1 MDSRWLFAALWLFG
15 VAAQAQTRGAVTI
28 RGHISEMAS
37 LRFYSHQTVGEG
49 VTGANQGQD
58 SALNYSLDLGDVGV
72 VPGRN
77 NGVRGGEVRMILRA
91 NTSYV
96 LTASVSSTGFKAG
109 RGEMQLSDIGFGI
122 PSAEIMPSG
131 ERAKSEGTEV
141 LNPQKYDSD
150 PLSPSFSNGEP
161 EYAATLADLSTGE
174 VPVLKGSRISYG
186 GSLNTPNNGLLVST
200 RYAVHP
206 QFFRQNSGFEAT
218 VTYTISTP

>member
-1 MDSRWLFAALWLFG
+1 MRLGSIFTVLVLFG
-15 VAAQAQTRGAVTI
+15 FSAQAQTRGSVTI

-37 LRFYSHQTVGEG
+37 LRFHSHQAVGEG
-49 VTGANQGQD
+49 VTGANLGQD

-77 NGVRGGEVRMILRA
+77 NGVRGGEVTMILRT

-96 LTASVSSTGFKAG
+96 LTASVSSTGFKSG
-109 RGEMQLSDIGFGI
+109 PGEIQLSDIGFGL
-122 PSAEIMPSG
+122 PSAEIEPSG
-131 ERAKSEGTEV
+131 ERARSDGTQV
-141 LNPQKYDSD
+141 LDPAKFDSD
-150 PLSPSFSNGEP
+150 PLNATVSQGEP
-161 EYAATLADLSTGE
+161 VYAATLADLAGGE
-174 VPVLKGSRISYG
+174 VPLLKGSRISYG

-206 QFFRQNSGFEAT
+206 QYFRENAGFEAT